1 MQCKCLFP
9 TAVSLEV
16 HLLKQHVKALYK
28 CNVCPVAC
36 FSVHALHDHKVSTHE
51 NPSFVTYTYRQ
62 CELCPDRVIP
72 KSRLL
77 THINEHSI
85 EKSVRMYVYQCS
97 DCSFFVQRK
106 SDFASHR
113 AVCSRSG
120 KVKFAAAP
128 SNLSP
133 NKVLAA
139 HKVMIPPDEQA
150 NNCLKIVYTVPQNQM
165 KLVVLPKSAVE
176 SVKRVVVQPKLQKLV
191 PKLNATPQE
200 IKKTGAAAKKNTP
213 LEGKEVQKGS
223 YDKEENKYMYLS
235 ESRSESMSKE
245 GEAVLSTITSDSTVV
260 KVPVFLDNMDS
271 TSPDSASFTARKSTH
286 VLDLCPNCRKE
297 LILFSKG
304 IGPAKVPK
312 FCAECAKKH
321 GFLKDGK
328 FLLFPSKKVV
338 ISEKVNVKKTNGG
351 LESTSEIKDRDK
363 TVSANKN
370 SVFKRSAN
378 SIALNG
384 PTNIK
389 KLKTSS
395 DVSLENNKYRCH
407 LCKMLISM
415 DWFKIQEHFA
425 SNHPNFKLLVLSPK
439 INKLKLNHTNVRVP
453 FVIKDHHV
461 YPKKKCMKKGAT
473 ASNSSSMNK
482 VKGNVVHDDDD
493 NEDYQFHENCVKKE
507 SSNADNEKRDN
518 THENGGYYENAYY
531 LKKERDIPIDYDL
544 VPSKIKRKKK
554 SSQKASDK
562 TDKEVGA
569 NTPFSSGQVVP
580 VLQQVPSS
588 GHKYEC
594 SKCYYVDSCAESF
607 HEHIKLHH
615 SDESAFQCME
625 CGMCFVAKP
634 SLEKHLFIS
643 HRIKNAEDYLQN
655 NNCCVSPAKGE
666 EMEDTSQDKES
677 SPPLEDF
684 SPDLVENQCRVCRK
698 IFDTALQLSKH
709 FRTHGMAFLLMKKHG
724 NKGP

>member
-1 MQCKCLFP
+1 MK
-9 TAVSLEV
+9 AV
-16 HLLKQHVKALYK
+16 YK
-28 CNVCPVAC
+28 CNACPIAC
-36 FSVHALHDHKVSTHE
+36 FSVKALHDHKVSTHE
-51 NPSFVTYTYRQ
+51 NPSFVTHTYQQ
-62 CELCPDRVIP
+62 CQLCPDRVIP

-77 THINEHSI
+77 THINEHSK

-113 AVCSRSG
+113 ALCSRSG
-120 KVKFAAAP
+120 KVKFAAVP
-128 SNLSP
+128 SALSP

-139 HKVMIPPDEQA
+139 HKVMIPPDKQA
-150 NNCLKIVYTVPQNQM
+150 NNLLKIVYTVPQNQM
-165 KLVVLPKSAVE
+165 QLVVLPKSAVE
-176 SVKRVVVQPKLQKLV
+176 SVKRAVMPQPKLKKRKLD
-191 PKLNATPQE
+191 AAPQE
-200 IKKTGAAAKKNTP
+200 IKNTGAAAKKTTP
-213 LEGKEVQKGS
+213 MEEKEVQKDS

-235 ESRSESMSKE
+235 ESKSESMAE
-245 GEAVLSTITSDSTVV
+245 EAEAVLSTMTSDSTVV
-260 KVPVFLDNMDS
+260 KVPVNLDNMDS
-271 TSPDSASFTARKSTH
+271 ISPDNASFTATKSTH
-286 VLDLCPNCRKE
+286 ILDLCSNCRKE
-297 LILFSKG
+297 LVLFSKG
-304 IGPAKVPK
+304 LGPAKVPR
-312 FCAECAKKH
+312 FCAKCAKKH
-321 GFLKDGK
+321 TFLKKDGK
-328 FLLFPSKKVV
+328 FLLFPRNKVV
-338 ISEKVNVKKTNGG
+338 NSEKVNVKKTNGR
-351 LESTSEIKDRDK
+351 LESTSKIKARDK
-363 TVSANKN
+363 IVSANKN

-453 FVIKDHHV
+453 FVIKDHHI
-461 YPKKKCMKKGAT
+461 YPKIKCMKKGAT
-473 ASNSSSMNK
+473 ASNSSNMNK
-482 VKGNVVHDDDD
+482 VNGNGVHDDDDD

-507 SSNADNEKRDN
+507 SSSADNEKGDN
-518 THENGGYYENAYY
+518 THENGGYYENSYY

-594 SKCYYVDSCAESF
+594 SKCHYADSCAESF

-643 HRIKNAEDYLQN
+643 HRIKNAEAYLQN
-655 NNCCVSPAKGE
+655 NNCCVSPAKGD
-666 EMEDTSQDKES
+666 EMEDTSQHKES

-698 IFDTALQLSKH
+698 IFDTAFQLSKH